1 MLQRKIKELLEE
13 KNVESGNFP
22 MEKLYK
28 AGVDN
33 VSNNI
38 EYYFD
43 KQYTCESVLQ
53 ELFVRGVISYIEKR
67 KNNFPYLEK

>member
-1 MLQRKIKELLEE
+1 MLHRIKEMLDER
-13 KNVESGNFP
+13 NVESENFP

-28 AGVDN
+28 AGMEN
-33 VSNNI
+33 VRNNI

-53 ELFVRGVISYIEKR
+53 ELFVRGMISYINER
-67 KNNFPYLEK
+67 KK